1 MTSTFRDVAFPF
13 RTIPTVAVLAWI
25 ATRADDPTVATYVVI
40 GVGLMTTSDQSLFQ
54 MGWVLS
60 SEIFQGTMQHTLIA
74 RTPLVLVIL
83 GKVLAVTAVAAVSGL
98 ISLAVAWWVAR
109 DLIEVGSPVLLL
121 VSVLVAVPAIVATGF
136 IWAPLFVLVGTRPGF
151 FNAILPFATVFGGG
165 GGSSRPSACCLARP
179 RRWRGRCRRRGR
191 RTQSSTPS
199 PTAAT
204 SGPAS
209 R

>member
-25 ATRADDPTVATYVVI
+25 ATRADDPTVATYVVV

-121 VSVLVAVPAIVATGF
+121 VSVLFAVPAIVATGF

-151 FNAILPFATVFGGG
+151 VNAILPFATVFGG
-165 GGSSRPSACCLARP
+165 SSRPSACCLARPRP